1 MNAQKD
7 MRARYGKPAGWTA
20 KQMFAYLLHN
30 ANAPDEGFDRSKM
43 ADRLRELLARRK
55 EKSEEKRVWTV
66 GEESAKSIE
75 EIDWDAT
82 VAKQLEHM
90 QADLES
96 NLEKDESL
104 QSALTSWP

>member
-1 MNAQKD
+1 M
-7 MRARYGKPAGWTA
+7 
-20 KQMFAYLLHN
+20 
-30 ANAPDEGFDRSKM
+30 
-43 ADRLRELLARRK
+43 
-55 EKSEEKRVWTV
+55 WTV